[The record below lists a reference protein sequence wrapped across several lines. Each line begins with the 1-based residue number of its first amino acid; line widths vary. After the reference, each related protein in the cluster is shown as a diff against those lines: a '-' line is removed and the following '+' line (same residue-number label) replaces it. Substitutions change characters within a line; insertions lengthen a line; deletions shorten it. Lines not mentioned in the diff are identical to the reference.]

1 MENSELD
8 NNTEIEKGFKR
19 CSKCGQIKPISEF
32 YKRKSS
38 KDGLYSYCKQCD
50 KSMKAYYYQTHKGKI
65 KAYKAE
71 WLAKHPNYNA
81 EYYKANKEKAKAYN
95 AEYQANYTDPQKN
108 PLGFARHMVAHY
120 RKMDRDRGFD
130 DSQTIT
136 AEWFVQ
142 NIMYKHCAHC
152 GLRQVGAIGANR
164 LNNDLGHEASNLE
177 PCCKSCNCKENIR
190 DQFERGTH
198 ISQIWKKQSFK
209 NFLKELK
216 AKDKTD

>member
-1 MENSELD
+1 MD
-8 NNTEIEKGFKR
+8 TK
-19 CSKCGQIKPISEF
+19 
-32 YKRKSS
+32 
-38 KDGLYSYCKQCD
+38 
-50 KSMKAYYYQTHKGKI
+50 YYQTHKGKI

-81 EYYKANKEKAKAYN
+81 QYYQANKEKAKAHNAEYN
-95 AEYQANYTDPQKN
+95 AEYRDPQKN
-108 PLGFARHMVAHY
+108 PIGWARHIVAHY

-136 AEWFVQ
+136 AEWFIQ
-142 NIMYKHCAHC
+142 NIAYKPCKYC
-152 GLRQVGAIGANR
+152 GTQGYGLIGCNR
-164 LNNDLGHEASNLE
+164 LDNTKGHTQDNVE

-216 AKDKTD
+216 AKDNTD